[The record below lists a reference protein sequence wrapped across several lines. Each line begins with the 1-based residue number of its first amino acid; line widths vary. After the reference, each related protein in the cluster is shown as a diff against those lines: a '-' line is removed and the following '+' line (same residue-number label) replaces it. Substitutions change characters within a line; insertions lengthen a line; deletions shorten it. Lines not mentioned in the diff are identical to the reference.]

1 MGYELKKVMRLYGV
15 DTPSMARYAGVAK
28 PVEVAEL
35 KDDAT
40 AEQRAQYEKD
50 KAAFE
55 EQMRRYDIDQAAYK
69 GYTDAY
75 GRNVGMGSIYNQ
87 GQFGFTGQQPAFET
101 LQAPVYSTAA
111 DATAGGTGAGG
122 TGAGGFDYDAFAK
135 ANLPT
140 WFRPDVY
147 AKAVEGLQSGVNF
160 GDYDI
165 TGKGTKGTLAINYGD
180 FSIPTGFRDSRDI
193 RAHADALRDMY
204 NIYTKQP
211 YSQPVGVQLNNQA
224 TIAQPNVESVTMQ
237 PNAVSDAE
245 LEWAKLKP
253 QMTYARGGDV
263 QAYRLGGR
271 QGDGITMRRI
281 EDDPVL
287 ERAAGAID
295 RARAAERDVAPI
307 TIEDPFAREN
317 DLRAMLEAYAPQAD
331 YSGQLAEA
339 EARRKAEFD
348 AFAEM
353 IKGQASPEADRAS
366 KAEMYFRLAAAF
378 GAPTRT
384 GSFGENLALAS
395 GELAEVAAGKRKSA
409 ADRFARELEL
419 QKTRMEVAGSE
430 VDALRSAARSGAA
443 DQRAIAEKLIEQ
455 SLAAGKPQSSAG
467 KEAVDMGFTPGTPEY
482 NAKVAELTELRMQR
496 ELAALEGQLLA
507 QQRMPPALINLKSE
521 TEDKISSVTQAMADV
536 KEAFE
541 LNPNSFSG
549 GALDQLQYIP
559 LAALGSDAPK
569 VVNTRRIENLLGEQA
584 LGRLKT
590 TFGAAPTEGERKI
603 LMDLQGIG
611 AKSLEERAEIM
622 LRLYDVLDQRREREL
637 KKLREI
643 TSGQYGVYQPEEGE
657 E

>member
-15 DTPSMARYAGVAK
+15 ETPSMARYAGVDK
-28 PVEVAEL
+28 PAEVAAL
-35 KDDAT
+35 KEGAT
-40 AEQRAQYEKD
+40 AQEQAQFAKD
-50 KAAFE
+50 KAAFD
-55 EQMRRYDIDQAAYK
+55 EQMRRYDIDQAAFK

-87 GQFGFTGQQPAFET
+87 GQFGFTGQQPAFQT
-101 LQAPVYSTAA
+101 LQAPVYSTPAT
-111 DATAGGTGAGG
+111 DAAGGAQ
-122 TGAGGFDYDAFAK
+122 GFDYTGFAK

-140 WFRPDVY
+140 WFRPDLQEL
-147 AKAVEGLQSGVNF
+147 AVKGLEQGVNL
-160 GDYDI
+160 GDYNL
-165 TGKGTKGTLAINYGD
+165 TGRGTQGTLAINYGD
-180 FSIPTGFRDSRDI
+180 FSIPTGFRKSSDLQ
-193 RAHADALRDMY
+193 AHADALRNMY
-204 NIYTKQP
+204 KIYTTQP
-211 YSQPVGVQLNNQA
+211 AY
-224 TIAQPNVESVTMQ
+224 
-237 PNAVSDAE
+237 AE
-245 LEWAKLKP
+245 GGEVKG
-253 QMTYARGGDV
+253 YNRGGPE
-263 QAYRLGGR
+263 
-271 QGDGITMRRI
+271 DGITERPI
-281 EDDPVL
+281 YDDPLL
-287 ERAAGAID
+287 ERFGRAID
-295 RARAAERDVAPI
+295 RAGATQRAAANMPPPY
-307 TIEDPFAREN
+307 DPFVEPEEDTRRS
-317 DLRAMLEAYAPQAD
+317 DLEALLERYMPQTD
-331 YSGQLAEA
+331 YSGDLAA
-339 EARRKAEFD
+339 ARERQKAEFD
-348 AFAEM
+348 AFAAM
-353 IKGQASPEADRAS
+353 IKGQASPEAERAS

-419 QKTRMEVAGSE
+419 QKTRMEMAGSE

-482 NAKVAELTELRMQR
+482 AAKVAELTEVRAQR
-496 ELAALEGQLLA
+496 ELAALETQRRA
-507 QQRMPPALINLKSE
+507 AERMPAALIDLKTQ
-521 TEDKISSVTQAMADV
+521 TEDAISSVTQAMADV

-541 LNPNSFSG
+541 LNPNSYSG
-549 GALDQLQYIP
+549 SALDQMQYIP

-611 AKSLEERAEIM
+611 AKSLEEREEIM

-637 KKLREI
+637 RRLQEI
-643 TSGQYGVYQPEEGE
+643 TSGQYGVYQPETGE

>member
-15 DTPSMARYAGVAK
+15 ETPSMARYAGVDK
-28 PVEVAEL
+28 PAEVAAL
-35 KDDAT
+35 KEGAT
-40 AEQRAQYEKD
+40 AQEQAQFAKD
-50 KAAFE
+50 KAAFD
-55 EQMRRYDIDQAAYK
+55 EQMRRYDIDQAAFK

-87 GQFGFTGQQPAFET
+87 GQFGFAGQQPAFQT
-101 LQAPVYSTAA
+101 LQAPVYSTPATDAA
-111 DATAGGTGAGG
+111 AGTQ
-122 TGAGGFDYDAFAK
+122 GFDYTGFAK

-140 WFRPDVY
+140 WFRPDIQE
-147 AKAVEGLQSGVNF
+147 AAIKGLEQGVNL
-160 GDYDI
+160 GDYNL
-165 TGKGTKGTLAINYGD
+165 TGAGRQGTLAINYGD
-180 FSIPTGFRDSRDI
+180 FSIPTGFRDSRDLQ
-193 RAHADALRDMY
+193 AHADALKTMY
-204 NIYTKQP
+204 DIYKTQP
-211 YSQPVGVQLNNQA
+211 GQNYAEGGEVKAYQQGGLEDRITERPIYSDDFEPF
-224 TIAQPNVESVTMQ
+224 
-237 PNAVSDAE
+237 
-245 LEWAKLKP
+245 
-253 QMTYARGGDV
+253 AR
-263 QAYRLGGR
+263 
-271 QGDGITMRRI
+271 
-281 EDDPVL
+281 
-287 ERAAGAID
+287 AID
-295 RARAAERDVAPI
+295 RARATERAAANVPPPY
-307 TIEDPFAREN
+307 DPFVEPEEDTRRS
-317 DLRAMLEAYAPQAD
+317 DLEALLERYMPKTD
-331 YSGQLAEA
+331 YSGDLAA
-339 EARRKAEFD
+339 ARERQKAEFD
-348 AFAEM
+348 AFAAM

-419 QKTRMEVAGSE
+419 QKTRMEMAGSE

-455 SLAAGKPQSSAG
+455 SLEAGKPLSPEGRAAIDAG
-467 KEAVDMGFTPGTPEY
+467 YEYGTPEFY
-482 NAKVAELTELRMQR
+482 EDVRRQIDMKIQR
-496 ELAALEGQLLA
+496 ENAALEGQLLA
-507 QQRMPPALINLKSE
+507 QQRMPPALINLKTE

-549 GALDQLQYIP
+549 SALDQLQYIP
-559 LAALGSDAPK
+559 LATLGSDAPK

-611 AKSLEERAEIM
+611 AKTLEERAEIM

-637 KKLREI
+637 RRLQEI

>member
-15 DTPSMARYAGVAK
+15 ETPSMARYAGVDK
-28 PVEVAEL
+28 PAEVAAL
-35 KDDAT
+35 KEGAT
-40 AEQRAQYEKD
+40 AQEQAQFAKD
-50 KAAFE
+50 KAAFD
-55 EQMRRYDIDQAAYK
+55 EQMRRYDIDQAAFK

-87 GQFGFTGQQPAFET
+87 GQFGFAGQQPAFQT
-101 LQAPVYSTAA
+101 LQAPVYSAPMTDAERAA
-111 DATAGGTGAGG
+111 AGGAGG
-122 TGAGGFDYDAFAK
+122 AGGSTQNFDYAAFAK

-140 WFRPDVY
+140 WFRPDIY
-147 AKAVEGLQSGVNF
+147 DAAVKGLEQGVNL
-160 GDYDI
+160 GDYNL
-165 TGKGTKGTLAINYGD
+165 TGRGTQGTLAINYND
-180 FSIPTGFRDSRDI
+180 FSIPTGFRKSSDLQ
-193 RAHADALRDMY
+193 AHADALRNMY
-204 NIYTKQP
+204 NIYTTQP
-211 YSQPVGVQLNNQA
+211 AY
-224 TIAQPNVESVTMQ
+224 
-237 PNAVSDAE
+237 AE
-245 LEWAKLKP
+245 GGEVKG
-253 QMTYARGGDV
+253 YNRGGPE
-263 QAYRLGGR
+263 
-271 QGDGITMRRI
+271 DGITERPI
-281 EDDPVL
+281 YDDPLL
-287 ERAAGAID
+287 ERFGRAID
-295 RARAAERDVAPI
+295 RAGATQRAADNAPAPPI
-307 TIEDPFAREN
+307 YDPYAAPEEDTRRS
-317 DLRAMLEAYAPQAD
+317 DLEAILERYMPQTD
-331 YSGQLAEA
+331 YSGDLAA
-339 EARRKAEFD
+339 ARERQKAEFD
-348 AFAEM
+348 AFAAM

-419 QKTRMEVAGSE
+419 QKTRMEMAGSE
-430 VDALRSAARSGAA
+430 VDALRLAARSGAA

-507 QQRMPPALINLKSE
+507 QQRMPAALINLKSE

-536 KEAFE
+536 REAFE

-549 GALDQLQYIP
+549 SALDQLQYIP
-559 LAALGSDAPK
+559 LATLGSDAPK

-622 LRLYDVLDQRREREL
+622 LRLYDVLDQRREREMRRL
-637 KKLREI
+637 QEI
-643 TSGQYGVYQPEEGE
+643 TSGQYGVYQPETGE

>member
-1 MGYELKKVMRLYGV
+1 
-15 DTPSMARYAGVAK
+15 
-28 PVEVAEL
+28 
-35 KDDAT
+35 
-40 AEQRAQYEKD
+40 
-50 KAAFE
+50 
-55 EQMRRYDIDQAAYK
+55 
-69 GYTDAY
+69 
-75 GRNVGMGSIYNQ
+75 
-87 GQFGFTGQQPAFET
+87 
-101 LQAPVYSTAA
+101 
-111 DATAGGTGAGG
+111 
-122 TGAGGFDYDAFAK
+122 
-135 ANLPT
+135 
-140 WFRPDVY
+140 
-147 AKAVEGLQSGVNF
+147 
-160 GDYDI
+160 
-165 TGKGTKGTLAINYGD
+165 
-180 FSIPTGFRDSRDI
+180 SIPTGFRKSSDLQ
-193 RAHADALRDMY
+193 AHADALRNMY
-204 NIYTKQP
+204 NIYTTQP
-211 YSQPVGVQLNNQA
+211 AY
-224 TIAQPNVESVTMQ
+224 
-237 PNAVSDAE
+237 AE
-245 LEWAKLKP
+245 GGEVKG
-253 QMTYARGGDV
+253 YNRGGPE
-263 QAYRLGGR
+263 
-271 QGDGITMRRI
+271 DGITTRPI
-281 EDDPVL
+281 YSDDFEPFA
-287 ERAAGAID
+287 RAID
-295 RARAAERDVAPI
+295 RARATERAAANVPPPYDPYAAPE
-307 TIEDPFAREN
+307 EDTRRS
-317 DLRAMLEAYAPQAD
+317 DLEAILERYMPQTD
-331 YSGQLAEA
+331 YSGDLAA
-339 EARRKAEFD
+339 ARERQKAEFD
-348 AFAEM
+348 AFAAM

-419 QKTRMEVAGSE
+419 QKTRMEMAGSE

-637 KKLREI
+637 RRLQEI
-643 TSGQYGVYQPEEGE
+643 TSGQYGVYQPETGE

>member
-15 DTPSMARYAGVAK
+15 ETPSMARYAGVDK
-28 PVEVAEL
+28 PAEVAEL

-40 AEQRAQYEKD
+40 AEQRAQFAKD

-55 EQMRRYDIDQAAYK
+55 EQMRRYDIDQAAFK

-87 GQFGFTGQQPAFET
+87 GQFGFTGQQPAFQT
-101 LQAPVYSTAA
+101 LQAPVYSAPMTDAERAA
-111 DATAGGTGAGG
+111 ASGSQ
-122 TGAGGFDYDAFAK
+122 GFDYTGFAK

-140 WFRPDVY
+140 WFRPDIQE
-147 AKAVEGLQSGVNF
+147 AAIKGLEQGVNL
-160 GDYDI
+160 GDYNL
-165 TGKGTKGTLAINYGD
+165 TGAGKKGTLAINYGD
-180 FSIPTGFRDSRDI
+180 FSIPTGFRDSRDL
-193 RAHADALRDMY
+193 RAHADALKTMY
-204 NIYTKQP
+204 DIYTGSP
-211 YSQPVGVQLNNQA
+211 APA
-224 TIAQPNVESVTMQ
+224 TTMPTEYTGGQ
-237 PNAVSDAE
+237 
-245 LEWAKLKP
+245 
-253 QMTYARGGDV
+253 TYAKGGEVKGYNRGGPE
-263 QAYRLGGR
+263 
-271 QGDGITMRRI
+271 DGITERPI
-281 EDDPVL
+281 YDDPML
-287 ERAAGAID
+287 EGFARAID
-295 RARAAERDVAPI
+295 RAGATQRAADNAPPPSI
-307 TIEDPFAREN
+307 YDPFVEPEEDTRRS
-317 DLRAMLEAYAPQAD
+317 DLETLLERYMPQTD
-331 YSGQLAEA
+331 YSGDLAA
-339 EARRKAEFD
+339 ARERQKAEFD
-348 AFAEM
+348 AFAAM

-419 QKTRMEVAGSE
+419 QKTRMEMAGSE

-455 SLAAGKPQSSAG
+455 SLASGKPQSSAG

-482 NAKVAELTELRMQR
+482 AAKVAELTEMQRKR

-507 QQRMPPALINLKSE
+507 QQRMPAAIINLKSE

-541 LNPNSFSG
+541 LNPNSYSG
-549 GALDQLQYIP
+549 SALDQLQYIP
-559 LAALGSDAPK
+559 LATLGSDAPK

-603 LMDLQGIG
+603 LFDLQGIG

-637 KKLREI
+637 RRLQEI
-643 TSGQYGVYQPEEGE
+643 ISGQYGVYQPETGE

>member
-15 DTPSMARYAGVAK
+15 ETPSMARYAGVDK
-28 PVEVAEL
+28 PAEVAEL

-40 AEQRAQYEKD
+40 AEQRAQFAKD

-55 EQMRRYDIDQAAYK
+55 EQMRRYDIDQAAFK

-87 GQFGFTGQQPAFET
+87 GQFGFAVTQPAFET
-101 LQAPVYSTAA
+101 LQAPVYSTPMTDAA
-111 DATAGGTGAGG
+111 GGAGG
-122 TGAGGFDYDAFAK
+122 GAQNFDYAAFAK

-140 WFRPDVY
+140 WFRPDIQE
-147 AKAVEGLQSGVNF
+147 AAIKGLEQGVNL
-160 GDYDI
+160 GDYNL
-165 TGKGTKGTLAINYGD
+165 TGRGTQGTLAINYGD
-180 FSIPTGFRDSRDI
+180 DFSIPTGFRKSSDLQ
-193 RAHADALRDMY
+193 AHADALRNMY
-204 NIYTKQP
+204 NIYTTQP
-211 YSQPVGVQLNNQA
+211 AY
-224 TIAQPNVESVTMQ
+224 
-237 PNAVSDAE
+237 AE
-245 LEWAKLKP
+245 GGEVKG
-253 QMTYARGGDV
+253 YNRGGPE
-263 QAYRLGGR
+263 
-271 QGDGITMRRI
+271 DGITERPI
-281 EDDPVL
+281 YDDPLL
-287 ERAAGAID
+287 ERFGRAID
-295 RARAAERDVAPI
+295 RAGATQRAADNAPTPPI
-307 TIEDPFAREN
+307 YDPYAAPEEDTRRS
-317 DLRAMLEAYAPQAD
+317 DLEAILERYMPQTD
-331 YSGQLAEA
+331 YSGDLAA
-339 EARRKAEFD
+339 ARERQKAEFD
-348 AFAEM
+348 AFAAM

-419 QKTRMEVAGSE
+419 QKTRMEMAGSE

-507 QQRMPPALINLKSE
+507 QQRMPAALINLKSE

-559 LAALGSDAPK
+559 LATLGSDAPK

-622 LRLYDVLDQRREREL
+622 LRLYDVLDQRRAREL
-637 KKLREI
+637 RRLDEI
-643 TSGQYGVYQPEEGE
+643 TSGQYGTFERGE

>member
-87 GQFGFTGQQPAFET
+87 GQFGFAGQQPAFET
-101 LQAPVYSTAA
+101 LQAPVYSTPMT
-111 DATAGGTGAGG
+111 DAAGGSGGGAQ
-122 TGAGGFDYDAFAK
+122 GFDYAAFAK

-140 WFRPDVY
+140 WFRPDIY
-147 AKAVEGLQSGVNF
+147 DAAVKGLEQGVNF
-160 GDYDI
+160 GDYKL
-165 TGKGTKGTLAINYGD
+165 TGRGTKGTLAINYGD
-180 FSIPTGFRDSRDI
+180 DFSIPTGFRRSSDL
-193 RAHADALRDMY
+193 RAHADALRTMY
-204 NIYTKQP
+204 DIYKTQP
-211 YSQPVGVQLNNQA
+211 GQNY
-224 TIAQPNVESVTMQ
+224 
-237 PNAVSDAE
+237 AE
-245 LEWAKLKP
+245 GGEVKAYQQGGLED
-253 QMTYARGGDV
+253 R
-263 QAYRLGGR
+263 
-271 QGDGITMRRI
+271 ITERPI
-281 EDDPVL
+281 YDDPLL
-287 ERAAGAID
+287 ERFGRAID
-295 RARAAERDVAPI
+295 RAGATQRAAANVPAPY
-307 TIEDPFAREN
+307 DPFVEPEEDTRRS
-317 DLRAMLEAYAPQAD
+317 DLEAILERYMPQTD
-331 YSGQLAEA
+331 YSGDLAA
-339 EARRKAEFD
+339 ARERQKAEFD

-419 QKTRMEVAGSE
+419 QKTRMEMAGSE
-430 VDALRSAARSGAA
+430 VDALRSAARSGAV

-482 NAKVAELTELRMQR
+482 AAKVAELTEMQRKR

-507 QQRMPPALINLKSE
+507 QQRMPAAIINLKSE

-549 GALDQLQYIP
+549 SALDQLQYIP
-559 LAALGSDAPK
+559 LATLGSDAPK

-603 LMDLQGIG
+603 LFDLQGIG

-637 KKLREI
+637 KKLQEI
-643 TSGQYGVYQPEEGE
+643 TSGQYGVYQPETGE

>member
-15 DTPSMARYAGVAK
+15 ETPSMARYAGVDK
-28 PVEVAEL
+28 PAEVAEL

-40 AEQRAQYEKD
+40 AEQRAQFAKD

-87 GQFGFTGQQPAFET
+87 GQFGFAVTQPAFET
-101 LQAPVYSTAA
+101 LQAPVYSTPMTDAA
-111 DATAGGTGAGG
+111 GGAGG
-122 TGAGGFDYDAFAK
+122 GAQNFDYAAFAK

-140 WFRPDVY
+140 WFRPDIQE
-147 AKAVEGLQSGVNF
+147 AAIKGLEQGVNL
-160 GDYDI
+160 GDYNL
-165 TGKGTKGTLAINYGD
+165 TGRGTQGTLAINYGD
-180 FSIPTGFRDSRDI
+180 DFSIPTGFRKSSDLQ
-193 RAHADALRDMY
+193 AHADALRNMY
-204 NIYTKQP
+204 NIYTTQP
-211 YSQPVGVQLNNQA
+211 AY
-224 TIAQPNVESVTMQ
+224 
-237 PNAVSDAE
+237 AE
-245 LEWAKLKP
+245 GGEVKG
-253 QMTYARGGDV
+253 YNRGGPE
-263 QAYRLGGR
+263 
-271 QGDGITMRRI
+271 DGITTRPI
-281 EDDPVL
+281 YSDDFEPFA
-287 ERAAGAID
+287 RAID
-295 RARAAERDVAPI
+295 RARATERAAANVPPPYDPYAAPE
-307 TIEDPFAREN
+307 EDTRRS
-317 DLRAMLEAYAPQAD
+317 DLEAILERYMPQTD
-331 YSGQLAEA
+331 YSGDLAA
-339 EARRKAEFD
+339 ARERQKAEFD
-348 AFAEM
+348 AFAAM

-419 QKTRMEVAGSE
+419 QKTRMEMAGSE

-507 QQRMPPALINLKSE
+507 QQRMPAALINLKSE

-622 LRLYDVLDQRREREL
+622 LRLYDVLDQRRAREL
-637 KKLREI
+637 RRLDEI
-643 TSGQYGVYQPEEGE
+643 TSGQYGTFERGE

>member
-15 DTPSMARYAGVAK
+15 DTPSMARYAGVDK
-28 PVEVAEL
+28 PAEVAEL

-40 AEQRAQYEKD
+40 AEQRAQFAKD

-87 GQFGFTGQQPAFET
+87 GQFGFAGQQPAFET
-101 LQAPVYSTAA
+101 LQAPVYSTPMT
-111 DATAGGTGAGG
+111 DATGGAGG
-122 TGAGGFDYDAFAK
+122 GAQGFDYAAFAK

-140 WFRPDVY
+140 WFRPDIY
-147 AKAVEGLQSGVNF
+147 DAAVKGLEQGVNF
-160 GDYDI
+160 GDYNL
-165 TGKGTKGTLAINYGD
+165 TGRGTKGTLAINYGD
-180 FSIPTGFRDSRDI
+180 DFSIPTGFRRSSDLQ
-193 RAHADALRDMY
+193 AHADALKTMY
-204 NIYTKQP
+204 DIYKTQP
-211 YSQPVGVQLNNQA
+211 GQNY
-224 TIAQPNVESVTMQ
+224 
-237 PNAVSDAE
+237 AE
-245 LEWAKLKP
+245 GGEVKG
-253 QMTYARGGDV
+253 YNRGGPE
-263 QAYRLGGR
+263 
-271 QGDGITMRRI
+271 DGITTRPI
-281 EDDPVL
+281 YSDDFEPFA
-287 ERAAGAID
+287 RAID
-295 RARAAERDVAPI
+295 RARATERAAANVPAPSI
-307 TIEDPFAREN
+307 YDPFVEPEEDTRRS
-317 DLRAMLEAYAPQAD
+317 DLEAILERYMPQTD
-331 YSGQLAEA
+331 YSGDLAA
-339 EARRKAEFD
+339 ARERQKAEFD
-348 AFAEM
+348 AFAAM

-419 QKTRMEVAGSE
+419 QKTRMEMAGSE

-637 KKLREI
+637 RRLQEI
-643 TSGQYGVYQPEEGE
+643 TSGQYGVYQPETGE

>member
-15 DTPSMARYAGVAK
+15 ETPSMARYAGVDK
-28 PVEVAEL
+28 PAEVAEL

-40 AEQRAQYEKD
+40 AQEQAQFAKD
-50 KAAFE
+50 KAAFD
-55 EQMRRYDIDQAAYK
+55 EQMRRYDIDQAAFK

-87 GQFGFTGQQPAFET
+87 GQFGFAGQQPAFET
-101 LQAPVYSTAA
+101 LQAPVYSTPMTDAA
-111 DATAGGTGAGG
+111 GGAGG
-122 TGAGGFDYDAFAK
+122 AGGGAQGFDYAAFAK

-140 WFRPDVY
+140 WFRPDIY
-147 AKAVEGLQSGVNF
+147 DAAVKGLEQGVNF
-160 GDYDI
+160 GDYKL
-165 TGKGTKGTLAINYGD
+165 TGRGTKGTLAINYGD
-180 FSIPTGFRDSRDI
+180 DFSIPTGFRRSSDL
-193 RAHADALRDMY
+193 RAHADALKTMY
-204 NIYTKQP
+204 DIYKTQP
-211 YSQPVGVQLNNQA
+211 GQNY
-224 TIAQPNVESVTMQ
+224 
-237 PNAVSDAE
+237 AE
-245 LEWAKLKP
+245 GGEVKAY
-253 QMTYARGGDV
+253 QRGGLED
-263 QAYRLGGR
+263 R
-271 QGDGITMRRI
+271 ITERPI
-281 EDDPVL
+281 YDDPL
-287 ERAAGAID
+287 FERFGRAID
-295 RARAAERDVAPI
+295 RAGATQRAADNAPPPPI
-307 TIEDPFAREN
+307 YDPYAAPEEDTRRS
-317 DLRAMLEAYAPQAD
+317 DLEAILERYMPQTD
-331 YSGQLAEA
+331 YSGDLAA
-339 EARRKAEFD
+339 ARERQKAEFD
-348 AFAEM
+348 AFAAM

-409 ADRFARELEL
+409 ADQRARELEL
-419 QKTRMEVAGSE
+419 QKTRMEMAGSE

-482 NAKVAELTELRMQR
+482 AAKVAELTEVRAQR
-496 ELAALEGQLLA
+496 ELAALETQRRA
-507 QQRMPPALINLKSE
+507 AERMPAALIDLKTQ
-521 TEDKISSVTQAMADV
+521 TEDAISSVTQAMADV

-541 LNPNSFSG
+541 LNPNSYSG
-549 GALDQLQYIP
+549 SALDQMQYIP

-611 AKSLEERAEIM
+611 AKSLEEREEIM

-637 KKLREI
+637 RRLQEI
-643 TSGQYGVYQPEEGE
+643 TSGQYGVYQPETGE

>member
-15 DTPSMARYAGVAK
+15 ETPSMARYAGVDK
-28 PVEVAEL
+28 PAEVAEL

-40 AEQRAQYEKD
+40 AQEQAQFAKD
-50 KAAFE
+50 KAAFD
-55 EQMRRYDIDQAAYK
+55 EQMRRYDIDQAAFK

-87 GQFGFTGQQPAFET
+87 GQFGFAGQQPAFET
-101 LQAPVYSTAA
+101 LQAPVYSAPMTDAERAA
-111 DATAGGTGAGG
+111 AGGAGG
-122 TGAGGFDYDAFAK
+122 STQGFDYTGFAK

-140 WFRPDVY
+140 WFRPDIQE
-147 AKAVEGLQSGVNF
+147 AAIKGLEQGVNL
-160 GDYDI
+160 GDYNL
-165 TGKGTKGTLAINYGD
+165 TGRGTQGTLAINYGD
-180 FSIPTGFRDSRDI
+180 FSIPTGFRKSSDLQ
-193 RAHADALRDMY
+193 AHADALRNMY
-204 NIYTKQP
+204 NIYTTQP
-211 YSQPVGVQLNNQA
+211 AYAEGGEVEAYQQGGLEDRITARPIYSDP
-224 TIAQPNVESVTMQ
+224 M
-237 PNAVSDAE
+237 
-245 LEWAKLKP
+245 LE
-253 QMTYARGGDV
+253 GF
-263 QAYRLGGR
+263 GR
-271 QGDGITMRRI
+271 
-281 EDDPVL
+281 
-287 ERAAGAID
+287 AID
-295 RARAAERDVAPI
+295 RAGATQRAADNAPAPYDPYAEPE
-307 TIEDPFAREN
+307 EDTRRS
-317 DLRAMLEAYAPQAD
+317 DLEALIERYMPQTD
-331 YSGQLAEA
+331 YSGDLAA
-339 EARRKAEFD
+339 ARERQKAEFD
-348 AFAEM
+348 AFAAM

-419 QKTRMEVAGSE
+419 QKTRMEMAGSE

-482 NAKVAELTELRMQR
+482 AAKVAELTEMQRRR

-507 QQRMPPALINLKSE
+507 QQRMPAALINLKTE

-541 LNPNSFSG
+541 LNPNSYSG
-549 GALDQLQYIP
+549 SALDQMQYIP

-611 AKSLEERAEIM
+611 AKSLEEREEIM

-637 KKLREI
+637 RRLQEI
-643 TSGQYGVYQPEEGE
+643 TSGQYGVYQPETGE

>member
-15 DTPSMARYAGVAK
+15 ETPSMARYAGVDK
-28 PVEVAEL
+28 PAEVAAL

-40 AEQRAQYEKD
+40 AQQQAQFTKD
-50 KAAFE
+50 KAAFD
-55 EQMRRYDIDQAAYK
+55 EQMRRYDIDQAAFK

-87 GQFGFTGQQPAFET
+87 GQFGFAGQQPAFET
-101 LQAPVYSTAA
+101 LQAPVYSAPMTDAERAA
-111 DATAGGTGAGG
+111 ASGTQ
-122 TGAGGFDYDAFAK
+122 GFDYTGFAK

-140 WFRPDVY
+140 WFRPDIQE
-147 AKAVEGLQSGVNF
+147 AAIKGLEQGVNL
-160 GDYDI
+160 GDYNL
-165 TGKGTKGTLAINYGD
+165 TGAGRQGTLAINYGD
-180 FSIPTGFRDSRDI
+180 FSIPTGFRDSRDLQ
-193 RAHADALRDMY
+193 AHADALRTMY
-204 NIYTKQP
+204 DIYKTQP
-211 YSQPVGVQLNNQA
+211 GQNYAEGGEVKTYQQGGLEDRITERPIYG
-224 TIAQPNVESVTMQ
+224 
-237 PNAVSDAE
+237 DA
-245 LEWAKLKP
+245 L
-253 QMTYARGGDV
+253 
-263 QAYRLGGR
+263 
-271 QGDGITMRRI
+271 
-281 EDDPVL
+281 L
-287 ERAAGAID
+287 ERFGRAID
-295 RARAAERDVAPI
+295 RAGATQRAADNAPPPPI
-307 TIEDPFAREN
+307 YDPYAAPEEDTRRS
-317 DLRAMLEAYAPQAD
+317 DLEAILERYMPQTD
-331 YSGQLAEA
+331 YSGDLAA
-339 EARRKAEFD
+339 ARERQKAEFD
-348 AFAEM
+348 AFAAM

-409 ADRFARELEL
+409 ADQRARELEL
-419 QKTRMEVAGSE
+419 QKTRMEMAGSE

-482 NAKVAELTELRMQR
+482 AAKVAELTEMQRKR

-507 QQRMPPALINLKSE
+507 QQRMPAALINLKTE
-521 TEDKISSVTQAMADV
+521 TEDKISSVAQAMADV

-549 GALDQLQYIP
+549 SALDQLQYIP
-559 LAALGSDAPK
+559 LATLGSDAPK

-637 KKLREI
+637 RRLQEI